1 MSFQNLHTVKRS
13 HDTLLIEMENSN
25 LQLKEEQNKSLALQN
40 ELKLGSSNQQK
51 LVEVILLDILSR
63 MCSTVSS
70 MFSGPMHKA
79 TTNCDPARSRT
90 RDPLVHS
97 PRS

>member
-51 LVEVILLDILSR
+51 LVEVIFFRYFCQGISENCTLDPELIFLLLR
-63 MCSTVSS
+63 V
-70 MFSGPMHKA
+70 FQG
-79 TTNCDPARSRT
+79 
-90 RDPLVHS
+90 LG
-97 PRS
+97 